1 MASDNKRIAKNAIL
15 LSFRSL
21 LMLVIGLYSSRV
33 ILQALGVDDYGLY
46 GVIGSMV
53 AMFTILN
60 GVLAAGTSRFLTFE
74 LGAKNTDRL
83 RDTFSASF
91 AMHCAFAVVLFIALE
106 TIGLWFLNY
115 KMNIPE
121 SRYFAANVLY
131 QLTIVS
137 CMFSV
142 TQVPY
147 GAIII
152 AHERMDIYAY
162 VGLAEAIF
170 KLCLIFFL
178 LYVPTSDNL
187 IAYGIIVT
195 SWSILLQIFYRIFCR
210 KHFPESNLKI
220 CRDKTIYKGMLGY
233 SLWDLVGQFC
243 ATGNSQ
249 GVNILINMFFG
260 VAVNAARTVAYQVE
274 GAVSQFIGNFLTSV
288 NPQITK
294 SYAAGDLK
302 RFFQLIFESG
312 KFSYFFL
319 LVFMLPIFIEAEYI
333 LKLWLTVVPEY
344 TVLFLRCILAI
355 SLFRII
361 VRPLITGVHAT
372 GHVRILNLTSGVYS
386 VATYL
391 PFIYLFYKLGYPVWV
406 CFIVQGINGI
416 ICTILEIRSLYLEI
430 KFNVIE
436 YLRKVYLVCLI
447 VTILACITP
456 SIVFFCFNDGF
467 LRLILVCIV
476 SFISTT
482 ICAY

>member
-152 AHERMDIYAY
+152 A
-162 VGLAEAIF
+162 
-170 KLCLIFFL
+170 
-178 LYVPTSDNL
+178 
-187 IAYGIIVT
+187 
-195 SWSILLQIFYRIFCR
+195 
-210 KHFPESNLKI
+210 
-220 CRDKTIYKGMLGY
+220 
-233 SLWDLVGQFC
+233 
-243 ATGNSQ
+243 
-249 GVNILINMFFG
+249 
-260 VAVNAARTVAYQVE
+260 
-274 GAVSQFIGNFLTSV
+274 
-288 NPQITK
+288 
-294 SYAAGDLK
+294 
-302 RFFQLIFESG
+302 
-312 KFSYFFL
+312 
-319 LVFMLPIFIEAEYI
+319 
-333 LKLWLTVVPEY
+333 
-344 TVLFLRCILAI
+344 
-355 SLFRII
+355 
-361 VRPLITGVHAT
+361 
-372 GHVRILNLTSGVYS
+372 
-386 VATYL
+386 
-391 PFIYLFYKLGYPVWV
+391 
-406 CFIVQGINGI
+406 
-416 ICTILEIRSLYLEI
+416 
-430 KFNVIE
+430 
-436 YLRKVYLVCLI
+436 
-447 VTILACITP
+447 
-456 SIVFFCFNDGF
+456 
-467 LRLILVCIV
+467 
-476 SFISTT
+476 
-482 ICAY
+482 